1 MFKTITSNKHFFEQL
16 DANSI
21 IRQLLNDEV
30 IVVSQE
36 LMQSAINAKLK
47 PKELVV
53 IDTIPKTVKYLSD
66 KYAFQTWWILCDYEM
81 LNSLIINGSIMDV
94 YIVKNF
100 NKHIH
105 DSSSSIKALLEQP
118 ELGFELVS
126 ITRDDTITP
135 NDISHYFRCN
145 HEEVQLLIT
154 MHEIIS
160 TGFIRPSRTGVPTRS
175 IFGKQFEYMMVER
188 IDPITGKSSFRF
200 PMLTTK
206 KMFIRGVFAELQ
218 WFLNGDTNS
227 KTLESQGVNI
237 WKGNSSRAYL
247 NNHNLTNYQEGEC
260 GPIYGHQWRSWSAP
274 YVIGK
279 SQYRGEGIDQ
289 VQKCIDSL
297 RNDPFGRRHII
308 SGWNVDQLDEM
319 ALPPCHVLYQFF
331 VHEDNNQI
339 YLSLSMYQRSADT
352 FLGVPFNVCSMGIFL
367 MMMAHTLNY
376 KPYKIVHSIGDMHIY
391 ETHID
396 AATKQLMRTPCMFP
410 YISIDCE
417 PKDALEDYEYAN
429 IHIEG
434 YSSYPSIK
442 ADMVA

>member
-30 IVVSQE
+30 IVIPLEFRRSIV
-36 LMQSAINAKLK
+36 NANLN
-47 PKELVV
+47 PKELV
-53 IDTIPKTVKYLSD
+53 IITTIKDTVKYLSD
-66 KYAFQTWWILCDYEM
+66 KYPFCTWWIICDYEM

-94 YIVKNF
+94 YLVN
-100 NKHIH
+100 NHN
-105 DSSSSIKALLEQP
+105 SNRSSSIKTLLEQP
-118 ELGFELVS
+118 DLEFELVS
-126 ITRDDTITP
+126 TTQDTTNES

-154 MHEIIS
+154 MHDIIS
-160 TGFIRPSRTGVPTRS
+160 TGFTRPSRTGISTRS
-175 IFGKQFEYMMVER
+175 IFGKQFEYMMTER

-237 WKGNSSRAYL
+237 WKGNSSRSYL

-274 YVIGK
+274 YIIGK
-279 SQYRGEGIDQ
+279 SKYPNEGIDQ

-297 RNDPFGRRHII
+297 KNDPFGRRHII

-331 VHEDNNQI
+331 VHEQNGQM

-367 MMMAHTLNY
+367 IMMAHTLNY
-376 KPYKIVHSIGDMHIY
+376 KPYKIVHSIGDMHLY

-410 YISIDCE
+410 YISISCE
-417 PKDALEDYEYAN
+417 PKDALEDYQYSD
-429 IHIEG
+429 IVIDR